1 MIGLPTSDKIGEIFM
16 RKILSILLVVSI
28 AITILPIS
36 TVYAVS
42 NTDIL
47 YDFEGFAGGTPTQ
60 DSTTLTWMGYDE
72 AHEEPWTSAN
82 LNKSDTWLEPG
93 VRTGSPSGTTM
104 RIVTRDNTTSYN
116 ANNRYVFMSRPKQH
130 VVSTTYP
137 EVWFSFDWMVEDHNA
152 EHSMRAY
159 LQVSGGANE
168 QKQLFTI
175 GTNGKLSTLAGSTD
189 VTISTGS
196 WHTYEMCMSSTEGV
210 MFYLDGQLLNSVS
223 TVYTTQANWMFMQT
237 LNRNYR
243 GRYKGSAMQ
252 IDDYRVTSYKTPQN
266 KRLWGVTNEAFSESE
281 DGITFSGI
289 PFNRTGSPKSYFI
302 VLNVYDE
309 AGNYVTYNSASGTQA
324 SGTATSPVTVTVSQ
338 WGEDYTAKAYVQN
351 SVTDRT
357 LFCDEIYHRNI
368 QTKPKVFLYKNF
380 DAATGGLNGFQIAAA
395 TGGKLVE
402 TGTES
407 YYELSAA
414 SEKYAADVAF
424 SGATDKL
431 VFEAMVKQENSGT
444 NLEFYYVDSA
454 NAFDCFLTV
463 NANGSVKAGKTTVG
477 TLRSGEWNRISIA
490 TDFSSHQMT
499 AWLNGGQV
507 ATDIGRALN
516 NQKPIKIRIHRPE
529 STTGGKVSIDNLRI
543 YSGNSVVRVPEAS
556 NETISILGN
565 DTVAR
570 SNLIG
575 KQAVHAYSSNIVVNG
590 VKKTSLTPAFMEDGI
605 IYVGQDDLSQ
615 MLDVG
620 LIGYP
625 GSDVVR
631 VSSTLML
638 MPHTAI
644 EKDGEIYLPARELA
658 EMLNRKTLQGERGVL
673 LISDNAFTMDT
684 TTLQEVNDYMQY
696 GRLTPDEVLAL
707 LSEHTAHPRTI
718 LSAEQVGVIRNAYQT
733 RDAKFMT
740 LYRNG
745 LKNLFFSDRAVDENT
760 ATSSI
765 FWYTISFISGWLS
778 SRDRTMKAKIWDAVE
793 ILCNQSSWDVE
804 NDSLGRAHST
814 IVVAMA
820 YDLLYDQWD
829 DTQRKLMEDCIIE
842 YGLKPVKEV
851 LEGDNPNLTNVFA
864 QGNNINAICASA
876 AIIGAAAVWDKAP
889 ELSSY
894 VMAESMH
901 GLERVQNNF
910 YPHGGWGEGADYAA
924 YMMSLLPLGLSTI
937 ENSLGHDYGFLTAP
951 GVKEQALFAI
961 ATTGN
966 CGANNYHDGSDWSTY
981 QANDGVSIA
990 WAAHTF
996 ESPEYYQLRK
1006 DYRNLIGVV
1015 THPQDIL
1022 YYHPEWE
1029 NNAVTVENPLD
1040 SYFADSEFFSM
1051 RSDYTKEGT
1060 YLSGHFGAESV
1071 SHSHYDNGTFVLD
1084 MLGER
1089 WAIDLGKDDYN
1100 LPGYFVT
1107 GTRDL
1112 YYRVRPEGHNTVVI
1126 GPDSS
1131 LGHSYHGFGK
1141 ILQHASSSDG
1151 AFVVGDMTSVYEN
1164 ATSAKRGFMLTD
1176 NRSSVIIR
1184 DEIQTKNA
1192 CDIYWF
1198 MHTSADIEIVDST
1211 TAILTKNGKQI
1222 TLSFITNVQ
1231 NAVLSEMEAV
1241 PLSTSPNPDGQMK
1254 NEGVS
1259 KIAIRIPSAEDVD
1272 LTVRIT
1278 PVGSTAENMD
1288 ILDIPLE
1295 QWTVS
1300 KN

>member
-1 MIGLPTSDKIGEIFM
+1 M
-16 RKILSILLVVSI
+16 RKLLSILLAVSM

-36 TVYAVS
+36 TVYAVN

-47 YDFEGFAGGTPTQ
+47 YDFEGFAGRSSTQ
-60 DSTTLTWMGYDE
+60 DSTTLTWMGYSE
-72 AHEEPWTSAN
+72 AQEDPWTSAN
-82 LNKSDTWLEPG
+82 FSKADTWLEPG
-93 VRTGSPSGTTM
+93 TRTGSKSGTTM
-104 RIVTRDNTTSYN
+104 RMVTKDNTTSYN

-159 LQVSGGANE
+159 LQKAGGANE
-168 QKQLFTI
+168 QQQLFTI
-175 GTNGKLSTLAGSTD
+175 GTNGTLSTLAGSTS
-189 VTISTGS
+189 VTVAAGS
-196 WHTYEMCMSSTEGV
+196 WHTYEMCMSATDGV
-210 MFYLDGQLLNSVS
+210 MFYLDGQLLNSTS
-223 TVYTTQANWMFMQT
+223 AVYTTQANWMFMQT
-237 LNRNYR
+237 LQRNYR

-266 KRLWGVTNEAFSESE
+266 KRLWGIKNGAFSESE

-289 PFNRTGSPKSYFI
+289 PFNRTNTSKPYFI

-309 AGNYVTYNSASGTQA
+309 AGNYVAYNSTSGAQA
-324 SGTATSPVTVTVSQ
+324 SGTAATPVTVTVSQ
-338 WGEDYTAKAYVQN
+338 WESGYTAKAYVQN

-357 LFCDEIYHRNI
+357 LFSDEIYHRNI

-380 DAATGGLNGFQIAAA
+380 DTATGGLSGFQIAAA

-402 TGTES
+402 AGTES

-414 SEKYAADVAF
+414 AEKYAADVAF
-424 SGATDKL
+424 SGATDQL

-477 TLRSGEWNRISIA
+477 TLRSGAWNRISIA
-490 TDFSSHQMT
+490 TDFSTHQMT
-499 AWLNGGQV
+499 VWLNGAQV
-507 ATDIGRALN
+507 ATNMDRALN
-516 NQKPIKIRIHRPE
+516 NQTPIKIRIHRPE

-543 YSGNSVVRVPEAS
+543 YSGNSVVKIDEAS

-565 DTVAR
+565 DSIAK
-570 SNLIG
+570 SNLVG
-575 KQAVHAYSSNIVVNG
+575 KQAVHAYSSNIVVDG
-590 VKKTSLTPAFMEDGI
+590 VKKTSMTPAFIEDGI

-631 VSSTLML
+631 VSSTPML
-638 MPHTAI
+638 MTHKAI
-644 EKDGEIYLPARELA
+644 DKDGSVYLPAKELA
-658 EMLNRKTLQGERGVL
+658 EMLNRKTLQGERGLL
-673 LISDNAFTMDT
+673 LISDNAFTMDAKS
-684 TTLQEVNDYMQY
+684 LQEVNDYMQY
-696 GRLTPDEVLAL
+696 GRVTPDEVLSL
-707 LSEHTAHPRTI
+707 LSESTAHPRTI

-745 LKNLFFSDRAVDENT
+745 LKNLFFSDRAVNET
-760 ATSSI
+760 TPTSSI

-778 SRDRTMKAKIWDAVE
+778 SHDRTMKAKVWDAVE
-793 ILCNQSSWDVE
+793 ILCNQPNWDVE

-820 YDLLYDQWD
+820 YDLMYDEWD
-829 DTQRKLMEDCIIE
+829 DSQKKLMEDCIIE
-842 YGLKPVKEV
+842 YGLKPIKEV
-851 LEGDNPNLTNVFA
+851 LEGNNSNLTNVFA
-864 QGNNINAICASA
+864 LGNNINAICASA
-876 AIIGAAAVWDKAP
+876 AIIGAAAVWEKAP
-889 ELSSY
+889 ELSAY

-910 YPHGGWGEGADYAA
+910 YPHGGWAEGVDYAA

-937 ENSLGHDYGFLTAP
+937 ENSLGSDFGFLTAP
-951 GVKEQALFAI
+951 GVKEQALFAM

-966 CGANNYHDGSDWSTY
+966 CGANNYHDGSDWSAY

-990 WAAHTF
+990 WAAHAY

-1006 DYRNLIGVV
+1006 DYKTLIGIV

-1029 NNAVTVENPLD
+1029 NNTVPVENPLD

-1126 GPDSS
+1126 GPDDT
-1131 LGHSYHGFGK
+1131 LGHNYHGFGT
-1141 ILQHASSSDG
+1141 ILDRGSSEDG
-1151 AFVVGDMTSVYEN
+1151 AFVVADMSSVYDN
-1164 ATSAKRGFMLTD
+1164 AVSAKRGFMLTD
-1176 NRSSVIIR
+1176 ERSSVIIR
-1184 DEIQTKNA
+1184 DEIRTTKP
-1192 CDIYWF
+1192 CDVYWF
-1198 MHTSADIEIVDST
+1198 MHTAAEIEIVDSN
-1211 TAILTKNGKQI
+1211 TAVLTQNGKQI
-1222 TLSFITNVQ
+1222 TVSFVTSAN
-1231 NAVLSEMEAV
+1231 NAVLSKMDAV
-1241 PLSTSPNPDGQMK
+1241 PLSTSPNPDGQMT

-1259 KIAIRIPSAEDVD
+1259 KIAICLPSAEDVD

-1278 PVGSTAENMD
+1278 PAGSSAENT
-1288 ILDIPLE
+1288 DIPDISLS
-1295 QWTVS
+1295 QWEIS
-1300 KN
+1300 GN